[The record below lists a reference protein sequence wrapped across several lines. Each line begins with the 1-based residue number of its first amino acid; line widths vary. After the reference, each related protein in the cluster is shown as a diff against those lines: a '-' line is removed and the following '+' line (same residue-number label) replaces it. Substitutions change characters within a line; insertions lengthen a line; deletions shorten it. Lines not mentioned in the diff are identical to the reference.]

1 MDKPSVASD
10 LPLPKGVSV
19 SGRNS
24 SGMIKSLPN
33 GDHPSRS
40 RQACGLLLD
49 PEHPRGRHKAR
60 IFRDALGMG
69 RADAADLRARFL
81 NAAEREEAT
90 LLSSDAWGARWQV
103 DVAISR
109 HDRRAV
115 VRTIW
120 IVRTGELNP
129 RFITCWVL

>member
-1 MDKPSVASD
+1 
-10 LPLPKGVSV
+10 
-19 SGRNS
+19 
-24 SGMIKSLPN
+24 
-33 GDHPSRS
+33 
-40 RQACGLLLD
+40 
-49 PEHPRGRHKAR
+49 
-60 IFRDALGMG
+60 MG

-90 LLSSDAWGARWQV
+90 LLSKDAWGARWQV

-129 RFITCWVL
+129 RFVTCWVL